1 MPMSSSTVG
10 KTTKRFRH
18 VAEKRWLM
26 SYAAGV
32 GEISGDYYD
41 TTKDLSVHPVFSVC
55 PEWPVILDAGRVE
68 GSESMPA
75 EEEHTGVHA
84 SHDVLI
90 ERPIRPDEPLYTSA
104 TITTVEQRKAGAFR
118 MMRLDT
124 TDEESNLV
132 LSTHQGSLSRGVSVV
147 GGDKSIESKPVLPE
161 IVVSCL
167 VNNLFD
173 GNAQRV
179 KRYACRFS
187 AMVLMPGTIT
197 LEVNGSK
204 DSHVWFSAYN
214 TAGES
219 AIRGGYME
227 VR

>member
-1 MPMSSSTVG
+1 MSSSMVG
-10 KTTKRFRH
+10 KSTKRFRH

-68 GSESMPA
+68 GSESMTA

-104 TITTVEQRKAGAFR
+104 TITTVEQRRAGAFR

-124 TDEESNLV
+124 TD
-132 LSTHQGSLSRGVSVV
+132 
-147 GGDKSIESKPVLPE
+147 
-161 IVVSCL
+161 
-167 VNNLFD
+167 
-173 GNAQRV
+173 
-179 KRYACRFS
+179 
-187 AMVLMPGTIT
+187 
-197 LEVNGSK
+197 
-204 DSHVWFSAYN
+204 
-214 TAGES
+214 
-219 AIRGGYME
+219 
-227 VR
+227 